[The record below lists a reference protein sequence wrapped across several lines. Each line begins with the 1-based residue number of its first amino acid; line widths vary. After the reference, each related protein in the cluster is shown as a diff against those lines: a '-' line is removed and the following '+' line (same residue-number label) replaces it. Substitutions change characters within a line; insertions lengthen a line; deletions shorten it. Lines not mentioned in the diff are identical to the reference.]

1 MDVDANQTVYSFAR
15 YMLLY
20 IPFIIKVHLYRT
32 SLSLIF
38 YILRYSQEKTAEEFP
53 LSIISRYITTLF
65 VPFLFEI
72 GDKDLKPWL
81 FQSPC
86 YAVVQAKLPT

>member
-1 MDVDANQTVYSFAR
+1 MPIKQYTVLQDNAAVYS
-15 YMLLY
+15 LY
-20 IPFIIKVHLYRT
+20 YKSP
-32 SLSLIF
+32 SLPYIF
-38 YILRYSQEKTAEEFP
+38 VTHIYILRYSQEKTAEEFV
-53 LSIISRYITTLF
+53 LSIVSRYIITLF

-72 GDKDLKPWL
+72 GDKDLKLWL